1 MGQGARPISRL
12 LTARPKDINS
22 LDSVLLPL
30 PTLHTKVPFSL
41 TFFNRFAE
49 RSVHFRFYFYQT
61 TLESSV
67 VMASATRTFNRLTR
81 AAPVVSPFRTT
92 VARNARSSLARQ
104 NFQSSSRRGYAS
116 GSEGS
121 GFSAGKYIVGLFGL
135 AAVAVGG
142 AVYME
147 YGPLP
152 NFKQDSAK
160 ETRGIITPKKEDYQ
174 KVYDE
179 IVKALVEHDDYDDG
193 SYGPVLLRLAWHC
206 SGT

>member
-1 MGQGARPISRL
+1 
-12 LTARPKDINS
+12 
-22 LDSVLLPL
+22 
-30 PTLHTKVPFSL
+30 
-41 TFFNRFAE
+41 
-49 RSVHFRFYFYQT
+49 
-61 TLESSV
+61 
-67 VMASATRTFNRLTR
+67 MASTMRTFNRLSH
-81 AAPVVSPFRTT
+81 AAPVISPFRTT

-104 NFQSSSRRGYAS
+104 HFQSSSRRGYAS
-116 GSEGS
+116 GPERN
-121 GFSAGKYIVGLFGL
+121 GFSAGKYIIGLFGL

-160 ETRGIITPKKEDYQ
+160 ETRGIITPKKRDYQ

-179 IVKALVEHDDYDDG
+179 IAKALVEQDEYDDG

>member
-1 MGQGARPISRL
+1 MGPGARPISRL
-12 LTARPKDINS
+12 LTARPKDIT
-22 LDSVLLPL
+22 PL
-30 PTLHTKVPFSL
+30 TPYYCTTYKNPILFRLFQS
-41 TFFNRFAE
+41 FRE
-49 RSVHFRFYFYQT
+49 RAVHFRFFFCQT
-61 TLESSV
+61 TLQSSV
-67 VMASATRTFNRLTR
+67 VMASATRTFNQLTR

-92 VARNARSSLARQ
+92 VARNARSSFARQ

-179 IVKALVEHDDYDDG
+179 IAKALVEHDEYDDG

>member
-1 MGQGARPISRL
+1 
-12 LTARPKDINS
+12 
-22 LDSVLLPL
+22 
-30 PTLHTKVPFSL
+30 
-41 TFFNRFAE
+41 
-49 RSVHFRFYFYQT
+49 
-61 TLESSV
+61 
-67 VMASATRTFNRLTR
+67 MASATRTFNRLSR

-92 VARNARSSLARQ
+92 ISRNARSSIARQ

-116 GSEGS
+116 GPEGS

-160 ETRGIITPKKEDYQ
+160 ETRGIFTPKKQDYQ

-179 IVKALVEHDDYDDG
+179 IAKALVEHDDYDDG

>member
-1 MGQGARPISRL
+1 MPTHHYNYPIAY
-12 LTARPKDINS
+12 TVFKS
-22 LDSVLLPL
+22 LRKFHLVNFD
-30 PTLHTKVPFSL
+30 FSFVKL
-41 TFFNRFAE
+41 ILQPSA
-49 RSVHFRFYFYQT
+49 
-61 TLESSV
+61 
-67 VMASATRTFNRLTR
+67 VMASTMRTFNRLSH
-81 AAPVVSPFRTT
+81 AAPVISPFRTT

-104 NFQSSSRRGYAS
+104 HFQSSSRRGYAS
-116 GSEGS
+116 GPERN
-121 GFSAGKYIVGLFGL
+121 GFSAGKYIIGLFGL

-160 ETRGIITPKKEDYQ
+160 ETRGIITPKKQDYQ

-179 IVKALVEHDDYDDG
+179 IAKALVEQDEYDDG

>member
-1 MGQGARPISRL
+1 MPLADHHFKHFLSPFF
-12 LTARPKDINS
+12 S
-22 LDSVLLPL
+22 LDLL
-30 PTLHTKVPFSL
+30 VFGFS
-41 TFFNRFAE
+41 FAT
-49 RSVHFRFYFYQT
+49 VFQ
-61 TLESSV
+61 SSV
-67 VMASATRTFNRLTR
+67 VMASAARTFNRLSR

-92 VARNARSSLARQ
+92 VARNARSSLTRQ

-116 GSEGS
+116 GPEGS

-160 ETRGIITPKKEDYQ
+160 ETRGIVTPKKQDYQ
-174 KVYDE
+174 KVYEE
-179 IVKALVEHDDYDDG
+179 IAKALVEHDEYDDG